1 MPRPSVSV
9 NELAMAARQRHRG
22 YLHCAVAV
30 TALGCLG
37 FFGDT
42 FNPALEYN
50 RAAIASGQW
59 WRLLS
64 GHLVHLNIVHS
75 ALNVLGVVLCLL
87 VFGAPRASFSGLL
100 GLLAVSLCTGLGLWF
115 LSPDVE
121 YYLGFFGVLH
131 GILAYALTSTVNR
144 PWHALGLLGV
154 AIKLA
159 YEQVSHFNPL
169 YLQSSIG
176 DAVVVDAHLYG
187 ALSGALL
194 ALLACWQRRH
204 SSVSAESPSTP
215 DAPPRK

>member
-1 MPRPSVSV
+1 MHRLSKSV
-9 NELAMAARQRHRG
+9 NEPSMATRQRHRG
-22 YLHCAVAV
+22 YLACAVAV
-30 TALGCLG
+30 TMLICLG

-42 FNPALEYN
+42 LNPALEYN

-64 GHLVHLNIVHS
+64 GHLVHLNIMHS
-75 ALNVLGVVLCLL
+75 ALNILGVILCVLAS
-87 VFGAPRASFSGLL
+87 GAPRASFSGLL
-100 GLLAVSLCTGLGLWF
+100 GLLAVSLATGLGLWF
-115 LSPDVE
+115 LSPDVG
-121 YYLGFFGVLH
+121 YYLGFSGVLR
-131 GILAYALTSTVNR
+131 GILAYALTSTVNH

-159 YEQVSHFNPL
+159 YEQLSHFNPL

-215 DAPPRK
+215 DAQTHK

>member
-9 NELAMAARQRHRG
+9 NELAMTARQRHRG

-50 RAAIASGQW
+50 RAAIAPGQW

-87 VFGAPRASFSGLL
+87 VFGTPRASFSSLF

-121 YYLGFFGVLH
+121 YYLGFSGVLH